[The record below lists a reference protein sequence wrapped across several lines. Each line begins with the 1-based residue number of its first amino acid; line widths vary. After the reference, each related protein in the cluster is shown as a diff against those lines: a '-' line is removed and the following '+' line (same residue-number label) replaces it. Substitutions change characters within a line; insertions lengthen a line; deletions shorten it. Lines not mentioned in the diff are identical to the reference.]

1 MNLLLFLLLAWLGL
15 ALVVIVAGFVL
26 TSNREPPRYLTLKV
40 VARQPLAEHEDE
52 ADRKAA

>member
-26 TSNREPPRYLTLKV
+26 TLNREPPRYLTLKV